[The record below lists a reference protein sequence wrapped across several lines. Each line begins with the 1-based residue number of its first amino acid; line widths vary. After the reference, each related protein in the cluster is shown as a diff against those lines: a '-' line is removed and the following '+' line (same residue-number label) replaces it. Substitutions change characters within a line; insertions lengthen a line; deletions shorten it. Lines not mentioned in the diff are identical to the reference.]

1 MRRRAKQRGTAY
13 VLVLS
18 ITTLL
23 VVLGLTS
30 TLIARSTLQRTE
42 LEADQAKAR
51 LLGITFMDYCHSRID
66 GSAFFRMLV
75 QSGEW
80 RSAEPFGDGTA
91 RHMYLDEIDGD
102 MNDGNA
108 HPFRLY
114 VMVTVGDAV
123 RVYSQ
128 EFIPDDSN
136 NLRRDP
142 KTFRQETVD
151 GLGL

>member
-13 VLVLS
+13 VLVLG

-23 VVLGLTS
+23 VVMGLTS
-30 TLIARSTLQRTE
+30 ALIARGTLQRIE
-42 LEADQAKAR
+42 LETDQAKAR

-75 QSGEW
+75 TSGEW
-80 RSAEPFGDGTA
+80 RSAETFGDGA
-91 RHMYLDEIDGD
+91 AQHMYVDEIDGD
-102 MNDGNA
+102 INNDNA
-108 HPFRLY
+108 QPFRLY

-123 RVYSQ
+123 RIYSQ
-128 EFIPDDSN
+128 EFVPDESN